1 MLSITQIKK
10 GTLIVIDGAPF
21 EIIDYAHSHV
31 GRGGSVVQVKIRN
44 LITGNVF
51 DRNFKPSDKFKE
63 AEIEK
68 KKAIFIYAHKGEIVL
83 QNPTNPKKR
92 WSLEEKI
99 VGDKLPYLKPKTEVE
114 LIEFENE
121 LVNINLPVKIDYLV
135 KEAPPSEKGNTAQGG
150 SKRITLETGLQ
161 INTPFFISTGD
172 IVRVNTETGQYVE
185 RISKGV

>member
-1 MLSITQIKK
+1 
-10 GTLIVIDGAPF
+10 
-21 EIIDYAHSHV
+21 
-31 GRGGSVVQVKIRN
+31 
-44 LITGNVF
+44 
-51 DRNFKPSDKFKE
+51 
-63 AEIEK
+63 
-68 KKAIFIYAHKGEIVL
+68 
-83 QNPTNPKKR
+83 
-92 WSLEEKI
+92 LEEKI

-121 LVNINLPVKIDYLV
+121 IVNINLPVKIDYLV